1 MRISDW
7 SSDVCSSDLRYA
19 ALARDGPPWSL
30 EEVRS
35 ARRRAAS
42 IRHRDGLELAL
53 GRRTVAAERIVVLE
67 QLDVAQAEPEP
78 LAALVVHPGI
88 RAQRDEAPA
97 AGVRLALVV
106 AVLRPVGRRVGERW
120 GSKCRSQWCQTS

>member
-53 GRRTVAAERIVVLE
+53 GRRPVDAERIVVLE
-67 QLDVAQAEPEP
+67 QLDVAQAKPEH
-78 LAALVVHPGI
+78 LYALVVHPCI
-88 RAQRDEAPA
+88 RAVRDPTHT
-97 AGVRLALVV
+97 AGVSLALVV
-106 AVLRPVGRRVGERW
+106 AFLALA
-120 GSKCRSQWCQTS
+120 S